1 MIFKQQYYTAGQYA
15 RLSDEDDRDGESG
28 SIDSQRKIMQQF
40 CEAKGFQSTGFY
52 ADDGFSGT
60 NFDRPDFQKMIT
72 DIKRGEI
79 NLVIVKDL
87 SRFARNAGGASLYT
101 DMFEEYNVRFIAIDD
116 GVDTLRGDDI
126 VMPLKNVFNE
136 LYAKDISRKTRSAL
150 NARAKSGQYL
160 SPRPAYGYMKNPANH
175 NHLLIDPESAEVVR
189 MIFIM
194 ASTTYG
200 YNTIVKHLTRQQIL
214 TPQSY
219 FATQNPDYFKKNPFA
234 PHCQWNNKSVQ
245 IILNNPIYLGNLVYG
260 KTRSKKIRS
269 KDRSVRPEEE
279 WIVTEGTHEAIIS
292 QSLWDLAHERLSFR
306 KKVGKSGEVH
316 MLAGYIYC
324 ADCGA
329 AMSFNNRDFGNGR
342 RGEFLCGTYKRKGK
356 EHCSTHYVTYD
367 GVYQMLLQDIR
378 AKAQDAQQNEE
389 HFMTLLEQES
399 QRIVVQKSAVLL
411 KNEKQTRQRVEQ
423 LDQIIS
429 KLFQNNALGMIPNER
444 FQILFAEYDAEQK
457 ELKEKLAAVEAVRH
471 QQEKQTN
478 RLRAF
483 TTFIQ
488 EVTDLEMLTPTI
500 ISKLVRRITIGQVAA
515 NPVTG
520 EKEQRIHVE
529 FAIA

>member
-1 MIFKQQYYTAGQYA
+1 MIFKQQFYNAGNYA

-40 CEAKGFQSTGFY
+40 CEANSFVVADFY
-52 ADDGFSGT
+52 ADDGYSGT
-60 NFDRPDFQKMIT
+60 NFDRPNFQRMIL
-72 DIKRGEI
+72 DIKQGKV

-87 SRFARNAGGASLYT
+87 SRFARNAGGAAYYV

-126 VMPLKNVFNE
+126 VLPLKNVVNE
-136 LYAKDISRKTRSAL
+136 LYAKDISKKTRSAL

-160 SPRPAYGYMKNPANH
+160 SSRPAYGYMKDPTDH

-189 MIFIM
+189 TIFTM

-200 YNTIVKHLTRQQIL
+200 YNTIVKHLTRQKIL

-219 FATQNPDYFKKNPFA
+219 FAAHNPDYFKKKPFT

-245 IILNNPIYLGNLVYG
+245 VILQNPIYLGSLVYG

-269 KDRSVRPEEE
+269 KDRSARPEEE

-292 QSLWDLAHERLSFR
+292 QQLWDLAHERLNSR
-306 KKVGKSGEVH
+306 KREGTCGEVH
-316 MLAGYIYC
+316 MLAGYIFC

-329 AMSFNNRDFGNGR
+329 AMTFNNRDFGNGR
-342 RGEFLCGTYKRKGK
+342 HGEFLCGTYKRKGK

-367 GVYQMLLQDIR
+367 GVYQMLLQDVRSKAR
-378 AKAQDAQQNEE
+378 AAQQNEAR
-389 HFMTLLEQES
+389 FMRSLEQES
-399 QRIVVQKSAVLL
+399 QHLAVRKSATLL
-411 KNEKQTRQRVEQ
+411 KDEQQARQRVAQ

-429 KLFQNNALGMIPNER
+429 KLYEDSALGVIPVER
-444 FQILFAEYDAEQK
+444 FQMMYMKYETEQK
-457 ELKEKLAAVEAVRH
+457 DLRAKLEAVDALQH
-471 QQEKQTN
+471 QQEEQAG
-478 RLRAF
+478 RLQAF
-483 TTFIQ
+483 TGFIREITDV
-488 EVTDLEMLTPTI
+488 EVLTPTI
-500 ISKLVRRITIGQVAA
+500 LSRLVKRISVGQAAA

-520 EKEQRIHVE
+520 EKEQAIRIE
-529 FAIA
+529 FAVA